1 VPPNAKACPECG
13 ACEETGWNERAE
25 SDHLGLPND
34 EFDYDDFVKREF
46 GEETAKPRG
55 IAWFWWVAAAIVAAV
70 FAVLLFR

>member
-1 VPPNAKACPECG
+1 MPPNAKACPECG

-46 GEETAKPRG
+46 GEENAKPRG
-55 IAWFWWVAAAIVAAV
+55 IPWFWWVAAAIVAAV

>member
-1 VPPNAKACPECG
+1 MPPNAKACPECG

-34 EFDYDDFVKREF
+34 EFDYDDFVKREL